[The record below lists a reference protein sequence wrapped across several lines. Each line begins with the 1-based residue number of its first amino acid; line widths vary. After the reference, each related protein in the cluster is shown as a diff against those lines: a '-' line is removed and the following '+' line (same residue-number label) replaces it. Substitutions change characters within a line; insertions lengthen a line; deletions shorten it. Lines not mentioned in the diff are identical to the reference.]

1 MGTSGRRTLRRPSRP
16 GPESA
21 RTAYRG
27 MQRTSKSPFG
37 FKLKN
42 RDLCRGAG
50 RIVRIV
56 NDGWPSDKRQP
67 DAVCRR
73 LACLPAF
80 ARKKLLSAILKIF
93 AVFLSGFLSSKRK
106 ELGGRT
112 MTDLNRQFDENVY
125 DLNAILHPGSVF
137 DHPRDVLADATLS
150 RAEKRAILASWASD
164 AAAVT
169 SCPSLRAVPGAKRLV
184 PIDDILE
191 ALSSLD
197 HSPRTPPGGKPARL
211 KSTDRVAMAA

>member
-1 MGTSGRRTLRRPSRP
+1 MAPAGRRGRSP
-16 GPESA
+16 A
-21 RTAYRG
+21 RAGARA
-27 MQRTSKSPFG
+27 REINHPVLENFRHFSKWIFVLETKG
-37 FKLKN
+37 V
-42 RDLCRGAG
+42 G
-50 RIVRIV
+50 RK
-56 NDGWPSDKRQP
+56 D
-67 DAVCRR
+67 
-73 LACLPAF
+73 
-80 ARKKLLSAILKIF
+80 
-93 AVFLSGFLSSKRK
+93 
-106 ELGGRT
+106 
-112 MTDLNRQFDENVY
+112 MTDLNRHFDENVY

-169 SCPSLRAVPGAKRLV
+169 SCPSLRAIPGTKSV
-184 PIDDILE
+184 VSIDEILE